1 MNVHHLDPR
10 GVLHSRS
17 LGLRVSTVL
26 FGLFA
31 VGHLGRLLFQPEV
44 RIAGHAMP
52 LWPSVIALLAGAAL
66 AVWLGT
72 LAFRKKDHRSEPP
85 QTLSER

>member
-1 MNVHHLDPR
+1 MNVHHFDPR
-10 GVLHSRS
+10 GMLHSRS

-31 VGHLGRLLFQPEV
+31 LGHLGRLLFQPEV
-44 RIAGHAMP
+44 RIAGHALP
-52 LWPSVIALLAGAAL
+52 LWLSVIALLLGAAL

-72 LAFRKKDHRSEPP
+72 LAFRKKDRPPEPP
-85 QTLSER
+85 PAVSER